1 MFASTPHFTGSGNR
15 QPAESSAFG
24 QSVHYALPSDGI
36 PDQLDHAEPQNE
48 RMRVLEGQE
57 ASSTAELGTNW
68 IVPGRP
74 LDLAHSSLSGIRVVL
89 LSRSQIGPA
98 LSASLYWAPSTF
110 RGVTSPLPRGD
121 QSDGR

>member
-15 QPAESSAFG
+15 QPAESSALR
-24 QSVHYALPSDGI
+24 QSAHYALPSDGI

-74 LDLAHSSLSGIRVVL
+74 RDLAHSRLSGIRVAL
-89 LSRSQIGPA
+89 LSRRQIGPA
-98 LSASLYWAPSTF
+98 LSASLSSGPEHVPGSHL
-110 RGVTSPLPRGD
+110 SPA
-121 QSDGR
+121 